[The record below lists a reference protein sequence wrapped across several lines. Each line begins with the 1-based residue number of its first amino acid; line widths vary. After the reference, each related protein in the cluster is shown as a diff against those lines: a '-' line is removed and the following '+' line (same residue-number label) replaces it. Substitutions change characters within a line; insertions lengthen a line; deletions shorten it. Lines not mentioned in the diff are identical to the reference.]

1 LGVRLAGP
9 CSILASIINS
19 TTLSDSVADVWYDR
33 LDSCY
38 RSQSCT
44 SPVWRH
50 RSVYLSSRARLHDAG
65 TDRVG
70 LQLVVQ
76 PSLDTIREVLAAAV
90 TSPNPPNLVP
100 VFSSIPAE
108 FLTPS
113 SIYLKVSAK

>member
-1 LGVRLAGP
+1 M
-9 CSILASIINS
+9 
-19 TTLSDSVADVWYDR
+19 TLSMR
-33 LDSCY
+33 
-38 RSQSCT
+38 QI
-44 SPVWRH
+44 
-50 RSVYLSSRARLHDAG
+50 
-65 TDRVG
+65 
-70 LQLVVQ
+70 VVQ